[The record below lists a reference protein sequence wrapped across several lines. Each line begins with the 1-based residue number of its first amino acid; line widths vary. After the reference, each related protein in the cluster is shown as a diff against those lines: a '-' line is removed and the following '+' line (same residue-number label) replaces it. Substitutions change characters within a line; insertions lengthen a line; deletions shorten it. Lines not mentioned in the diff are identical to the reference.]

1 MSWVDLIMIE
11 VSILVLTNIVLKGFI
26 ATKDDPIV
34 NIIQKDEMEEMVEMT
49 YYIRKMIKFN
59 RIMVFVAQIVTIITM
74 MFYKN

>member
-11 VSILVLTNIVLKGFI
+11 VSILILTNIVLKGFI

-59 RIMVFVAQIVTIITM
+59 RVMVFVAPIVTIITM

>member
-34 NIIQKDEMEEMVEMT
+34 NIIQKDEMEEMVETT

-59 RIMVFVAQIVTIITM
+59 RIMVFVAPIVTIITM